1 MNLKMVGVI
10 LGSLLLLGTLA
21 EARMCRMQGG
31 GPGMMRGGM
40 MNMSM
45 QRHHYVMRNGLPQEY
60 ASKSNPLAHN
70 ADNLVQGEKL
80 YQGNCAACHGPQGW
94 GDGPAGE
101 NLNPRPANIARFARM
116 PMASDAYLYWTI
128 SEGGTPVKSAMPPF
142 KNVLKEE
149 EIWQIITYLRKM

>member
-10 LGSLLLLGTLA
+10 LGSLLLLGALA
-21 EARMCRMQGG
+21 EARMGMMQGG

-45 QRHHYVMRNGLPQEY
+45 QRHHYAMRNGLPREY
-60 ASKSNPLAHN
+60 AGKGNPLANN
-70 ADNLVQGEKL
+70 ADNLAQGEKL
-80 YQGNCAACHGPQGW
+80 YQGNCAACHGPQGR

-101 NLNPRPANIARFARM
+101 NLNPRPANIARFAKM

-128 SEGGTPVKSAMPPF
+128 SEGGTPVNSAMPPF